1 MIFLFLFHKDTTLR
15 QILEVFLS
23 WLKSAAPPTSSCSFS
38 HTGLQL
44 WVDSGCLV
52 CTHYCCNHCDH
63 KFAHA
68 ISFLFQGCHLRIKN
82 CQIFWGWCLVT
93 VVSHLLFCDPW
104 LKMSSSFIP
113 SFTRGLYSTDSCV
126 IRTFLC
132 KVEGKEET
140 SLGVSQACGRCEV
153 LSALWQGHNS
163 EAKVKEID
171 SAARRNS
178 TTLKCEGQKREVH
191 LGNYLILYRA
201 GKLSALCTSPITICC
216 L

>member
-1 MIFLFLFHKDTTLR
+1 MPLAFSSKAVTWESKSVKYFGAGA
-15 QILEVFLS
+15 
-23 WLKSAAPPTSSCSFS
+23 WLQWSTIYSFVI
-38 HTGLQL
+38 HG
-44 WVDSGCLV
+44 WKCLV
-52 CTHYCCNHCDH
+52 H
-63 KFAHA
+63 
-68 ISFLFQGCHLRIKN
+68 S
-82 CQIFWGWCLVT
+82 
-93 VVSHLLFCDPW
+93 SHPLPE
-104 LKMSSSFIP
+104 
-113 SFTRGLYSTDSCV
+113 GLYSTDSYV
-126 IRTFLC
+126 IHTLLC

-140 SLGVSQACGRCEV
+140 SLGASHACGRCEV
-153 LSALWQGHNS
+153 LSSLWQGHNS